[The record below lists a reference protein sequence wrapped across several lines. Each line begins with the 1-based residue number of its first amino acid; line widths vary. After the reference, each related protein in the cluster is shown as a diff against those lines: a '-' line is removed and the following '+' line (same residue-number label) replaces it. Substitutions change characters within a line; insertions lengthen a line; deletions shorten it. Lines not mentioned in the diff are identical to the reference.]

1 MEPLPGDAKRW
12 TVQFLTPG
20 KDFVLRQE
28 VTDEQA
34 KRLEIGSVHPQA
46 SQYPNYKLAGFE
58 PAQRGSQWA
67 YYLKTYEAQW
77 AYNLEH
83 ASTTGDSLPTLRY
96 TWVIPRSEYQANGR
110 TSVPAIPS
118 GQMPTWGGAYTW
130 RFVGERMQRFN
141 DYLDGLFVQVIHDY
155 WDTEHPLRSEE
166 IDRDT
171 GRKVTVLR
179 ELVAADTQGHGVDTS
194 GEIATYESINEHCGW
209 LTTRKAGGL
218 LGNLVNGKAV
228 RIQRGVKPH
237 YWPRVLGSLS
247 VYPVYSDPRDIY
259 SEVVGYNT
267 ARKFKAE
274 EYNSECTITIVETVT
289 TKEPIFGGDPDWN
302 STSPSNVSPEI
313 PRPVPLLTSGI
324 HFSGVELKVFCE
336 DCLRQGFE
344 FYDSGWKEF
353 FPATEFINWPSSRL
367 TSVDVRQENG
377 VWVTE
382 SVFVDAPQVG
392 QSSGLD
398 LYQRNT
404 AEPTSVEVRWTPQTA
419 TGSLHPVRIDVAT
432 SGDFSRGFLPG
443 FRNKLVT
450 PGTNSPVDS
459 WTTITGMVRGA
470 LYFVR
475 LTRTPPTGAATI
487 SNTLIVT
494 GRASPELTWRRA
506 GVDVL
511 NGSTVNFGPVE
522 VGQTGR
528 VTVTLASIGLITVGG
543 VEARISGAGELVYG
557 HDLPPATLI
566 PGQTQELE
574 LRFSPTAIGS
584 IVATLTVDSDA
595 EGTPHT
601 LELTGIGAAS
611 EIALEQPEG
620 TDLPSGG
627 SLAFGTVTT
636 GTISKV
642 FKLLNT
648 GNAPLRNISATIT
661 GPDLEDFTFT
671 SPLTVTELAAGG
683 AAFFTV
689 LFDPIENEDAF
700 GTRTAVLSIASND
713 GNENPM
719 LINLS
724 GINLSPTAPGTLDP
738 AFNAATNGLVRA
750 LVTQADGKILVAG
763 DFTTVAGT
771 ARNRLGRVN
780 ANGTLDTGFNP
791 DANGVVRC
799 MQVQPDGT
807 ILIGGDFTTIGGT
820 ARNRIALLNADGTLN
835 SWYPTGGCDA
845 GVWCIAR
852 KADGSVWIGGP
863 FNTVGGSTRKRIA
876 LINSDATINATNPSV
891 ALGISI
897 PAVADV
903 RSIVLDETE
912 RLIISGYYF
921 QVFAW
926 GFVARLLANGDVD
939 GSFIGQVY
947 FNGPVNSVAVRSDGR
962 VVAGGSFTTMS
973 TVTGTF
979 PSIAPGAPVLNR
991 ANVIVLS
998 SSGVPTA
1005 DLLDANGEVH
1015 VCALQS
1021 DGKVHIGGAFTTLA
1035 GSARLRLARLL
1046 PDMRL
1051 EAAWDPQADAA
1062 VRAFAQQGDG
1072 LLLIGGDFANVLGTS
1087 RAYLARIQNNSAI
1100 STLTVVNAS
1109 LVDWQRAGALAE
1121 TVRVVWQVDTGSGYG
1136 ALAGVTT
1143 RTSGGWQLVPT
1154 SALSGTGNVRVLA
1167 LPTDSH
1173 SSGANEAVKAFNFSP
1188 EIVVELGGVDTASGG
1203 TLAFGDVQS
1212 GVTQDL
1218 PITIRNVGLSTLT
1231 ISSVTIT
1238 GTAAARY
1245 TKTDPA
1251 FSIAPLTSSVCT
1263 VRFSPTTLGA
1273 QPAVLTIASNDS
1285 DEASFVVNLL
1295 GTAIAGPGGVDN
1307 TWQASVTGQ
1316 INEIVPRGNEVV
1328 IGGLITA
1335 INTQA
1340 RRWWGRI
1347 NATTAAVEVQ
1357 PSTAPDREVSL
1368 IIPLLD
1374 GRAILVGTNT
1384 AGSRVWL
1391 VSATGVADTAFR
1403 LTITGGYV
1411 LSGCL
1416 MPDGAVILGG
1426 NFGTVNGSA
1435 RNGAL
1440 RLLPTTMVLDAAY
1453 NPPLGM
1459 FGRAMFPDSVGSLW
1473 VRRAGGGAGVD
1484 DGLVKLSAT
1493 GLVTTVVTM
1502 TPSGFWLPVAPSAEG
1517 GVYVQK
1523 TTTGSLNSREIKKI
1537 LADGTIDT
1545 SFALTTGYSEQG
1557 VPMVQADGK
1566 LILLT
1571 LATGDSLLK
1580 LRRFNPVAAAEATV
1594 DTTWVAADT
1603 TSRREVYAQD
1613 AQGRVYAALPTLQRL
1628 TNSAGV
1634 QTLSVPST
1642 SRVTWL
1648 RSGSVP
1654 EVAWVRL
1661 DLSEDGGSTWRHLGL
1676 CTRMTGGWERTGLAL
1691 PLAGRV
1697 RVQAY
1702 TGSAL
1707 ITAEQVYSGL
1717 AVPDLVIERANV
1729 VQAEGATLNFAGRI
1743 AGGTQT
1749 SEVTLTLRNTG
1760 NADLTGLVAAVS
1772 ASDFTVV
1779 SLGLPGQA
1787 DPTRLTPL
1795 QETQLVLR
1803 FTPTLTGVR
1812 AGALTITSNVPGAK
1826 GRVTLQLRGNGVTN
1840 PAVTTQAATAITHVV
1855 AQLNAAFTANDDT
1868 ATVSIEYKRSI
1879 DTNWISIALDP
1890 VSGFTATTRLANVGT
1905 LSASTA
1911 YEVRTKIVNSLST
1924 QFGIVRTF
1932 TTSPPP

>member
-46 SQYPNYKLAGFE
+46 SQYANYKLAGFE

-110 TSVPAIPS
+110 TSVPTIPS

-130 RFVGERMQRFN
+130 RFVGERMQRFS

-179 ELVAADTQGHGVDTS
+179 ELVAADTQGHGVNTS

-419 TGSLHPVRIDVAT
+419 SGALHPVRIDVAT

-475 LTRTPPTGAATI
+475 LTRTPPTGAATT

-557 HDLPPATLI
+557 HDLPPATMI

-584 IVATLTVDSDA
+584 IAATLTVDSDA

-771 ARNRLGRVN
+771 ARNRIGRVN

-791 DANGVVRC
+791 NANGVVRC

-807 ILIGGDFTTIGGT
+807 ILIGGDFTSIGGT
-820 ARNRIALLNADGTLN
+820 TRNRIALLNADGTLN

-852 KADGSVWIGGP
+852 KANGSVWIGGP

-876 LINSDATINATNPSV
+876 LINADASINSTNPSV

-998 SSGVPTA
+998 SSGVPTE

-1295 GTAIAGPGGVDN
+1295 GTATAGPGRVDS
-1307 TWQASVTGQ
+1307 TWQPTVTGS
-1316 INEIVPRGNEVV
+1316 IDEIVLRGSEVL
-1328 IGGLITA
+1328 IGGAITA
-1335 INTQA
+1335 INSQA
-1340 RRWWGRI
+1340 RKWWGRI
-1347 NATTAAVEVQ
+1347 NTSTAAVEVQ
-1357 PSTAPDREVSL
+1357 PSTTPDRAVGI

-1374 GRAILVGTNT
+1374 GRYILGTSGVDT
-1384 AGSRVWL
+1384 AARVWL
-1391 VSATGVADTAFR
+1391 VSATGVRDTSFS
-1403 LTITGGYV
+1403 LTIVGA
-1411 LSGCL
+1411 LHSGCL
-1416 MPDGAVILGG
+1416 MPDGSVIIVGPF
-1426 NFGTVNGSA
+1426 NKVNGITRDGSF
-1435 RNGAL
+1435 
-1440 RLLPTTMVLDAAY
+1440 RLLPETMKLDPAF
-1453 NPPLGM
+1453 NPYGNGYL
-1459 FGRAMFPDSVGSLW
+1459 RSVVPDS
-1473 VRRAGGGAGVD
+1473 AGGVWLEGLGAAGT
-1484 DGLVKLSAT
+1484 GRLSAT
-1493 GLVTTVVTM
+1493 GQFVV
-1502 TPSGFWLPVAPSAEG
+1502 SSALQGFPLAPTAEG
-1517 GVYVQK
+1517 GVY
-1523 TTTGSLNSREIKKI
+1523 LLINSTQIKKI
-1537 LADGTIDT
+1537 LPDGTADNT
-1545 SFALTTGYSEQG
+1545 FSLTTGYNITDQFG
-1557 VPMVQADGK
+1557 VRKFDLLAQVDGRV
-1566 LILLT
+1566 IVSAYSNAET
-1571 LATGDSLLK
+1571 NRR
-1580 LRRFNPVAAAEATV
+1580 LRRFNPVTGAEATL
-1594 DTTWVAADT
+1594 DTTWVSDVVISGSA
-1603 TSRREVYAQD
+1603 YAQD
-1613 AQGRVYAALPTLQRL
+1613 NQGRVYAALPQLKRL
-1628 TNSAGV
+1628 LNAAGSEALSA
-1634 QTLSVPST
+1634 PSS

-1648 RSGSVP
+1648 RSGTVP
-1654 EVAWVRL
+1654 EVCWVRL

-1676 CTRMTGGWERTGLAL
+1676 CTRMTGGWEKTGLAL
-1691 PLAGRV
+1691 PLAGRL

-1729 VQAEGATLNFAGRI
+1729 VQAEGATVSFAGRI

-1749 SEVTLTLRNTG
+1749 SDVTLTLRNTG

-1840 PAVTTQAATAITHVV
+1840 PVATTQAATAITHVV

-1924 QFGIVRTF
+1924 QFGSVRTF